1 MSDYVGP
8 ERRSTSRI
16 APDDRDIDL
25 EMIDRRLTAVEMA
38 FPDGPER
45 HRDYHQAKINS
56 AKEEAEFWKTAKI
69 ELTKAGVSTLV
80 GVLKTILVLALVGL
94 LYKLGLG
101 AVAAALVK

>member
-1 MSDYVGP
+1 MTTDYTGDDRRVTQQEHCECGALGIF
-8 ERRSTSRI
+8 ERRL
-16 APDDRDIDL
+16 A
-25 EMIDRRLTAVEMA
+25 AVEAA